1 MQKLKTYLFK
11 LTLALAIVTL
21 IQKPTLSQNLRTKT
35 NFDKDWRFHL
45 GHFSNPD
52 KDFNYGLTNL
62 FYKSGSAV
70 NTAIDPKFVDSS
82 WTKLNL
88 PHDWVVLA
96 ICQIRRCSCRVTWF

>member
-62 FYKSGSAV
+62 FINQV
-70 NTAIDPKFVDSS
+70 R
-82 WTKLNL
+82 L
-88 PHDWVVLA
+88 
-96 ICQIRRCSCRVTWF
+96 